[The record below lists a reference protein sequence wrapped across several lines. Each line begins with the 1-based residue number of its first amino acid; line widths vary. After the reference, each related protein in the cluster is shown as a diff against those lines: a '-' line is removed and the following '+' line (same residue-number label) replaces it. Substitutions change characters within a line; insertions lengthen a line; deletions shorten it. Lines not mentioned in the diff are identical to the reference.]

1 MNIKERF
8 LEYVMLP
15 TMSDESSESCP
26 STAKQMKLLE
36 LLMAQCE
43 SAGLSDVRLDNGYV
57 CPQTEREFFRG

>member
-36 LLMAQCE
+36 LLRAQCE
-43 SAGLSDVRLDNGYV
+43 SA
-57 CPQTEREFFRG
+57 